1 MSYHSQY
8 VSQIADATN
17 RWSKNFPPLP
27 ARPSLTLPPSNKNE
41 KVFTWEYLSEVFEA
55 FSQRER
61 AMEMRIEALCFNA
74 EQSLQ
79 ALSDD
84 ENIQSHETENANPVL
99 GVRLLQRVD
108 LLQKENDDLAERVK
122 DLMQLSSSEQQIQDL
137 KREVEGSSFRR
148 SLTTDSHKL
157 ISALD
162 SALSNMEAAK

>member
-1 MSYHSQY
+1 
-8 VSQIADATN
+8 
-17 RWSKNFPPLP
+17 
-27 ARPSLTLPPSNKNE
+27 
-41 KVFTWEYLSEVFEA
+41 
-55 FSQRER
+55 
-61 AMEMRIEALCFNA
+61 MRIEALCFNA

-137 KREVEGSSFRR
+137 KREVE
-148 SLTTDSHKL
+148 DSHKL

-162 SALSNMEAAK
+162 SALSSMEAAK

>member
-27 ARPSLTLPPSNKNE
+27 ARPSLMLPPSNKNE
-41 KVFTWEYLSEVFEA
+41 KVFTWEYLSEVF
-55 FSQRER
+55 
-61 AMEMRIEALCFNA
+61 EALCFNA

-162 SALSNMEAAK
+162 SALSSMEAAK

>member
-1 MSYHSQY
+1 
-8 VSQIADATN
+8 
-17 RWSKNFPPLP
+17 
-27 ARPSLTLPPSNKNE
+27 
-41 KVFTWEYLSEVFEA
+41 
-55 FSQRER
+55 
-61 AMEMRIEALCFNA
+61 MRIEALCFNA

-122 DLMQLSSSEQQIQDL
+122 DLMQLSSSEQIQNL

-162 SALSNMEAAK
+162 SALSSMEAAK